1 MLRAFDREL
10 TEEQEKEI
18 KQLIADYFFR
28 LVDQEADEIE
38 TQKKYTPDDFEKMA
52 HEHHRTPYQQ
62 TGR

>member
-1 MLRAFDREL
+1 MLRTFDREL
-10 TEEQEKEI
+10 SEEQEREI

-52 HEHHRTPYQQ
+52 HKHRRTPYRQ
-62 TGR
+62 TEK

>member
-28 LVDQEADEIE
+28 LVDQETDEIE
-38 TQKKYTPDDFEKMA
+38 TQKKYTSDDFEKMA
-52 HEHHRTPYQQ
+52 RGHR
-62 TGR
+62 